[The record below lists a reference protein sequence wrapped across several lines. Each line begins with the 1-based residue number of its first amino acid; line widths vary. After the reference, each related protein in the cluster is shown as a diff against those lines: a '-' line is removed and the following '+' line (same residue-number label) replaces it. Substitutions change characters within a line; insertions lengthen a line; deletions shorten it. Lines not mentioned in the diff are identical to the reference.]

1 MALLMSFHT
10 GNHLSEQ
17 KDVHS
22 SVHVPMVY
30 ERVPVEPVRWEYR
43 VLTVDAR
50 EEDLP
55 DAVRLNEL
63 GAEGWLLVGVLDQR
77 VTGRSSTDIENEWTR
92 ASINRLVD
100 QGVSGRSLFVH
111 YYFVRQRS
119 E

>member
-1 MALLMSFHT
+1 MTFHT
-10 GNHLSEQ
+10 GNPLSEQ
-17 KDVHS
+17 KNVPS

-30 ERVPVEPVRWEYR
+30 ERVPAEPVHWEYR

-77 VTGRSSTDIENEWTR
+77 VTGRSSVDTENEWTR
-92 ASINRLVD
+92 AEINRLLEREITRR
-100 QGVSGRSLFVH
+100 GSLVH

>member
-1 MALLMSFHT
+1 MALLMSFHA
-10 GNHLSEQ
+10 GKHLSGQ
-17 KDVHS
+17 KDVQNA
-22 SVHVPMVY
+22 VHVPMVY
-30 ERVPVEPVRWEYR
+30 ERVPVEPVRWQYR

-55 DAVRLNEL
+55 DAARLNEL

-77 VTGRSSTDIENEWTR
+77 ATGRSSIDNENAGTR

-100 QGVSGRSLFVH
+100 QGVSGRRLFLH
-111 YYFVRQRS
+111 YYFVRKRS

>member
-1 MALLMSFHT
+1 MALMMTFHT

-22 SVHVPMVY
+22 SIHVPMVY

-77 VTGRSSTDIENEWTR
+77 ATGRSSIDNENEWTR

-100 QGVSGRSLFVH
+100 QGVSGRSSLVH

>member
-10 GNHLSEQ
+10 GKHLSGQ
-17 KDVHS
+17 NDVQNA
-22 SVHVPMVY
+22 VHVPMVY
-30 ERVPVEPVRWEYR
+30 EQVPVEPVRWEYR

-77 VTGRSSTDIENEWTR
+77 VTGNSSTDIENEWTR

-100 QGVSGRSLFVH
+100 QGVSGRSSLVH

>member
-10 GNHLSEQ
+10 GEHLSGQ
-17 KDVHS
+17 NDVQNA
-22 SVHVPMVY
+22 VHVPMVY

-55 DAVRLNEL
+55 DAARLNKL

-77 VTGRSSTDIENEWTR
+77 VKGRSSRDNEKEWTR
-92 ASINRLVD
+92 ASMSWLRD
-100 QGVSGRSLFVH
+100 QGVSGRSSRVH
-111 YYFVRQRS
+111 Y
-119 E
+119 

>member
-1 MALLMSFHT
+1 MALMMTFHT

-22 SVHVPMVY
+22 SIHVPMVY

-77 VTGRSSTDIENEWTR
+77 ATGRSSIDNENEWTR
-92 ASINRLVD
+92 ASINRLVE
-100 QGVSGRSLFVH
+100 QGVSGRSSLVH